1 MDARAEHDR
10 VMEKYAAMKG
20 RDYVLVLLGYLSALA
35 VAWWVTGQAA
45 VVGDALVG
53 GGVVA
58 VLMVASELRKLR
70 LRRNA
75 ADFLAH
81 GQP

>member
-1 MDARAEHDR
+1 MVDARAEHDR

-35 VAWWVTGQAA
+35 VAWWVTGQ
-45 VVGDALVG
+45 VGDALVG